1 MSWSLRSCLKA
12 TDDKKVLWS
21 FDFSQIEARVL
32 AWLAGQHDILA
43 VFAAGDDVY
52 VWAAAQF
59 GSQ

>member
-12 TDDKKVLWS
+12 ADDKKVLWS

-32 AWLAGQHDILA
+32 AWLAGQQDILA